1 LSPLARRVILG
12 VAASQSDEILD
23 VLKRVARILREADI
37 EFALG
42 GGLSAWVHGGPPT
55 ENDVDILI
63 RESDVDHA
71 LGALEAAGL
80 ETARPPEGW
89 LVKAWCDGVLVDLMY
104 EPSGVVVD
112 DSFIERCEV
121 HNVAAVRM
129 RVMPVDD
136 LLVGKLLALTEH
148 HLDFAPI
155 LEHARALR
163 EQIDWVEVARRTQH
177 SAFARAFLFM
187 IAELGIRAIPEP
199 MPVHLQE
206 EEEEWS
212 RAG

>member
-1 LSPLARRVILG
+1 M
-12 VAASQSDEILD
+12 AASQSDEILD
-23 VLKRVARILREADI
+23 VLKRVAQILREADI

-63 RESDVDHA
+63 REVDA
-71 LGALEAAGL
+71 DAVLAALEAAGL

-89 LVKAWCDGVLVDLMY
+89 LVKAWSDGVLVDLMY
-104 EPSGVVVD
+104 EPAGIVVD
-112 DSFIERCEV
+112 AEYLERCEV
-121 HNVAAVRM
+121 RNVAAVRM
-129 RVMPVDD
+129 RVIAVED

-148 HLDFAPI
+148 HLDYAPI

-163 EQIDWVEVARRTQH
+163 EQVDWGQVEERTQH
-177 SAFARAFLFM
+177 SPFARAFLSM
-187 IAELGIRAIPEP
+187 LDELGIRESKDP
-199 MPVHLQE
+199 MPAR
-206 EEEEWS
+206 WS

>member
-1 LSPLARRVILG
+1 M
-12 VAASQSDEILD
+12 VAATQSDEILD
-23 VLKRVARILREADI
+23 VLKRVAQILREADI
-37 EFALG
+37 EHALG

-63 RESDVDHA
+63 REQDVDAA
-71 LGALEAAGL
+71 LAAMTAAGL

-89 LVKAWCDGVLVDLMY
+89 LVKAWADGVLIDLMY
-104 EPSGVVVD
+104 EPSGIVVD
-112 DSFIERCEV
+112 DAFLAQCDV

-136 LLVGKLLALTEH
+136 LIVGKLLALTEH

-163 EQIDWVEVARRTQH
+163 EQIDWAEVARRTQH
-177 SAFARAFLFM
+177 SPFARAFHYM
-187 IAELGIRAIPEP
+187 IADLGIRSDEPEATLAE
-199 MPVHLQE
+199 VRE
-206 EEEEWS
+206 ERLS

>member
-1 LSPLARRVILG
+1 MCAAGRRVTPR
-12 VAASQSDEILD
+12 VAATQSDEILD
-23 VLKRVARILREADI
+23 VLKRIAQILREADI

-55 ENDVDILI
+55 ENDVDMLI
-63 RESDVDHA
+63 READVERA
-71 LGALEAAGL
+71 LAILEDAGL

-89 LVKAWCDGVLVDLMY
+89 LVKAWDDGILVDLMF
-104 EPSGVVVD
+104 EPSGVTVD
-112 DSFIERCEV
+112 DEFLERCEV

-136 LLVGKLLALTEH
+136 LIVGKLLALTEH

-163 EQIDWVEVARRTQH
+163 EQIDWAHVASRTQH
-177 SAFARAFLFM
+177 SPFARAFLFM
-187 IAELGIRAIPEP
+187 VADLGIRTDDVETPLER
-199 MPVHLQE
+199 VRE
-206 EEEEWS
+206 ERLS

>member
-1 LSPLARRVILG
+1 
-12 VAASQSDEILD
+12 VAATQSPEILD
-23 VLKRVARILREADI
+23 VLKRVAQILREADI

-63 RESDVDHA
+63 REEDVDRA
-71 LGALEAAGL
+71 LAALEDAGL

-89 LVKAWCDGVLVDLMY
+89 LVKAWSDGVLIALMF

-112 DSFIERCEV
+112 DDFLEHCEV
-121 HNVAAVRM
+121 QNVAAVRM
-129 RVMPVDD
+129 RVMPLED
-136 LLVGKLLALTEH
+136 LFVGKLLALTEH

-163 EQIDWVEVARRTQH
+163 EQVDWARVASRTQE
-177 SAFARAFLFM
+177 SPFARAFLFM
-187 IAELGIRAIPEP
+187 LADLDIRTEEVGVRSDDEVVEP
-199 MPVHLQE
+199 LPLRE
-206 EEEEWS
+206 RDEPWR

>member
-1 LSPLARRVILG
+1 
-12 VAASQSDEILD
+12 VAATQSPEILD
-23 VLKRVARILREADI
+23 VLKRVAQILREADI

-63 RESDVDHA
+63 REEDVDRA
-71 LGALEAAGL
+71 LAALEDGGL

-89 LVKAWCDGVLVDLMY
+89 LVKAWSDGVLIDLMF

-112 DSFIERCEV
+112 DDFLEHCEV
-121 HNVAAVRM
+121 QNVAAVRM
-129 RVMPVDD
+129 RVMPLED
-136 LLVGKLLALTEH
+136 LFVGKLLALTEH

-163 EQIDWVEVARRTQH
+163 EQVDWARVASRTQE
-177 SAFARAFLFM
+177 SPFARAFLFM
-187 IAELGIRAIPEP
+187 LADLDIRTEEVGVRSDDEVVEP
-199 MPVHLQE
+199 LPLRE
-206 EEEEWS
+206 RDEPWR

>member
-1 LSPLARRVILG
+1 M
-12 VAASQSDEILD
+12 AASQSDEILD
-23 VLKRVARILREADI
+23 VLKRVAQILREADI

-63 RESDVDHA
+63 REVDA
-71 LGALEAAGL
+71 DAVLAALEAAGL

-89 LVKAWCDGVLVDLMY
+89 LVKAWSDGVLVDLMY
-104 EPSGVVVD
+104 EPAGIVVD
-112 DSFIERCEV
+112 AEYLERCEV
-121 HNVAAVRM
+121 RNVAAVRM
-129 RVMPVDD
+129 RVIAVED

-148 HLDFAPI
+148 HLDYAPI

-163 EQIDWVEVARRTQH
+163 EQVDWGQVEERTQH
-177 SAFARAFLFM
+177 SPFARTFLSM
-187 IAELGIRAIPEP
+187 LDELGIRESKDP
-199 MPVHLQE
+199 MPAR
-206 EEEEWS
+206 WS

>member
-1 LSPLARRVILG
+1 M
-12 VAASQSDEILD
+12 AATQSDEILD
-23 VLKRVARILREADI
+23 VLKRVAQILREADI

-63 RESDVDHA
+63 RERDVDRA
-71 LGALEAAGL
+71 LNVLMDAGL

-89 LVKAWCDGVLVDLMY
+89 LVKAWCDDVLVDLMY
-104 EPSGVVVD
+104 EPSGLVVD
-112 DSFIERCEV
+112 DDFLARCEL

-129 RVMPVDD
+129 LVMPVED
-136 LLVGKLLALTEH
+136 LVVGKLLALTEH
-148 HLDFAPI
+148 HLDYAPI

-163 EQIDWVEVARRTQH
+163 EQIDWGEVAERTQH
-177 SAFARAFLFM
+177 SPFARAFLYM
-187 IAELGIRAIPEP
+187 LTELGIRDEP
-199 MPVHLQE
+199 TPDHGPVAVGVE
-206 EEEEWS
+206 NDRWS

>member
-1 LSPLARRVILG
+1 
-12 VAASQSDEILD
+12 VAATQSDEILD
-23 VLKRVARILREADI
+23 VLKRVAQILREADI

-55 ENDVDILI
+55 ENDVDMLI
-63 RESDVDHA
+63 READVDRA
-71 LGALEAAGL
+71 LAILEDAGL

-89 LVKAWCDGVLVDLMY
+89 LVKAWDDGVLVDLMF
-104 EPSGVVVD
+104 EPSGVTVD
-112 DSFIERCEV
+112 DEFLARCEV

-129 RVMPVDD
+129 RVMPVAD
-136 LLVGKLLALTEH
+136 LIVGKLLALTEH

-163 EQIDWVEVARRTQH
+163 EQIDWTHVASRTQD
-177 SAFARAFLFM
+177 SPFARAFLYM
-187 IAELGIRAIPEP
+187 VADLGIRTDDVATPLER
-199 MPVHLQE
+199 VRE
-206 EEEEWS
+206 ERLS

>member
-1 LSPLARRVILG
+1 
-12 VAASQSDEILD
+12 VAATQSHEILD
-23 VLKRVARILREADI
+23 VLKRVAQILRDADI
-37 EFALG
+37 DFALG

-63 RESDVDHA
+63 CEQDVDRA
-71 LGALEAAGL
+71 LAALEAAGL

-89 LVKAWCDGVLVDLMY
+89 LVKAWDDGILVDLMF

-112 DSFIERCEV
+112 HEFLERCEV

-129 RVMPVDD
+129 RVMPLDD

-163 EQIDWVEVARRTQH
+163 EQIDWVHVASRTQH
-177 SAFARAFLFM
+177 SPFARAFLFM
-187 IAELGIRAIPEP
+187 IAELGIRALPEP
-199 MPVHLQE
+199 TPVHLQE
-206 EEEEWS
+206 EEEQWS

>member
-1 LSPLARRVILG
+1 
-12 VAASQSDEILD
+12 VAATQSDEILD
-23 VLKRVARILREADI
+23 VLKRVAQILREADI

-55 ENDVDILI
+55 ENDVDVLI
-63 RESDVDHA
+63 RECDVDAA
-71 LGALEAAGL
+71 LAALDAAGL
-80 ETARPPEGW
+80 RTARPPEGW
-89 LVKAWCDGVLVDLMY
+89 LVKAWDDGVLVDLMF

-112 DSFIERCEV
+112 DEFLARCEL

-129 RVMPVDD
+129 LVMPVED

-148 HLDFAPI
+148 HLDYAPI

-163 EQIDWVEVARRTQH
+163 EQIDWSAVERRTEH
-177 SAFARAFLFM
+177 SPFARAFLFM
-187 IAELGIRAIPEP
+187 LTELGIRDEGDPGREREP
-199 MPVHLQE
+199 VAVGVHNE
-206 EEEEWS
+206 RWS

>member
-1 LSPLARRVILG
+1 
-12 VAASQSDEILD
+12 VAATQSDEILD
-23 VLKRVARILREADI
+23 VLKRVAQILREADI

-55 ENDVDILI
+55 ENDVDVLI
-63 RESDVDHA
+63 REEDVDRA
-71 LGALEAAGL
+71 LAVLEKSGM

-89 LVKAWCDGVLVDLMY
+89 LVKAWSDGVLVDLMY
-104 EPSGVVVD
+104 EPSGLTVD
-112 DSFIERCEV
+112 AEFLARCEV

-163 EQIDWVEVARRTQH
+163 EQIDWVDVASRTQH
-177 SAFARAFLFM
+177 SPFARAFLFM
-187 IAELGIRAIPEP
+187 VADLGIRTEEAEP
-199 MPVHLQE
+199 TALRARE
-206 EEEEWS
+206 ERWS